1 MFSTNTTPSLATRFA
16 RNTFVVRS
24 ETPLAEE
31 RMRQAAPSIFA
42 QGKHA
47 SRSERY
53 TYIPTIE
60 VLRGLRK
67 EGFEPFMVAQSKS
80 RIEGKTDFTKHMI
93 RMRHVRDD
101 AGRVDTR
108 PEANEIILI
117 NSHDGASSYQMLAG
131 VFRFVC
137 CNGLV
142 VGSVSNDIR
151 IPHKGDIRNDVIE
164 GAFRVLDDFEA
175 VDASMD
181 GMKALTL
188 QVDEERAFATAA
200 LALRY
205 GERVEGRSPAPVT
218 AEQLIEA
225 RRPEDQ
231 GRSLWSAFQ
240 RVQEN
245 SLRGGQSGRSVQG
258 RRMQTRAVGSIDRSV
273 NLNRAL
279 WVLAEEMRRLKAQ
292 RGTGRVDRSNA
303 VTPPCFVCSPRRS
316 GVDRACARRQ
326 GPAREPGPRPSRPA
340 VRGARARTSGIRYFV
355 PLREASTPAAWV
367 LLRLRNAAIAGK

>member
-1 MFSTNTTPSLATRFA
+1 MFSTPTLATRFA

-24 ETPLAEE
+24 ETPLAEDQ
-31 RMRQAAPSIFA
+31 MRQAAPSIFA
-42 QGKHA
+42 SGKHA

-93 RMRHVRDD
+93 RMRH
-101 AGRVDTR
+101 AGHVSTR

-142 VGSVSNDIR
+142 VGTVSNDIR
-151 IPHKGDIRNDVIE
+151 IPHKGNIQNDVID
-164 GAFRVLDDFEA
+164 GAFRVLEDFES
-175 VDASMD
+175 VDASTE

-188 QVDEERAFATAA
+188 SPDEERAFATAA

-205 GERVEGRSPAPVT
+205 GERTEGQPPAPIT
-218 AEQLIEA
+218 ADQLIEA
-225 RRPEDQ
+225 RRPEDL
-231 GRSLWSAFQ
+231 GHSLWTNFQ

-245 SLRGGQSGRSVQG
+245 TMRGGQSGRSVQG
-258 RRMQTRAVGSIDRSV
+258 RRLQTRAVGSIDRSV

-279 WVLAEEMRRLKAQ
+279 WVLAEEMRK
-292 RGTGRVDRSNA
+292 
-303 VTPPCFVCSPRRS
+303 
-316 GVDRACARRQ
+316 
-326 GPAREPGPRPSRPA
+326 
-340 VRGARARTSGIRYFV
+340 IRH
-355 PLREASTPAAWV
+355 
-367 LLRLRNAAIAGK
+367 

>member
-1 MFSTNTTPSLATRFA
+1 MFSTHNPSLATRFA
-16 RNTFVVRS
+16 RNTYVIRS
-24 ETPLAEE
+24 ESPLAEDQ
-31 RMRQAAPSIFA
+31 MRLAAPSIFA
-42 QGKHA
+42 LGKHA

-93 RMRHVRDD
+93 RMRHAAQAD
-101 AGRVDTR
+101 AK

-142 VGSVSNDIR
+142 VGTVSNDIR
-151 IPHKGDIRNDVIE
+151 VPHKGNIQDDVIE

-175 VDASMD
+175 VDASAD

-188 QVDEERAFATAA
+188 EVDEQRAFATAA

-205 GERVEGRSPAPVT
+205 GERTEGQPPAPIT
-218 AEQLIEA
+218 ADQLIEA
-225 RRPEDQ
+225 RRPEDL
-231 GRSLWSAFQ
+231 GNSLWTTFQ

-245 SLRGGQSGRSVQG
+245 ALRGGQAGAAC
-258 RRMQTRAVGSIDRSV
+258 RAAGCRLAPWAASI
-273 NLNRAL
+273 
-279 WVLAEEMRRLKAQ
+279 
-292 RGTGRVDRSNA
+292 
-303 VTPPCFVCSPRRS
+303 
-316 GVDRACARRQ
+316 
-326 GPAREPGPRPSRPA
+326 
-340 VRGARARTSGIRYFV
+340 
-355 PLREASTPAAWV
+355 EA
-367 LLRLRNAAIAGK
+367 